1 MSCICIAIIVVYLLF
16 LPPSYYPVDPATAV
30 DTPVI
35 DYVVDDSALA
45 TGLPGK
51 QCPFPS
57 PRYRLS
63 FYIILALGIA
73 AVATIIPILLHSLFL
88 SPVIDTLLLSYAA

>member
-1 MSCICIAIIVVYLLF
+1 MHLYCVLFACIYCF
-16 LPPSYYPVDPATAV
+16 FPPSSPVDPAPTA
-30 DTPVI
+30 
-35 DYVVDDSALA
+35 DYVAGFDYYVYDPAP
-45 TGLPGK
+45 TTELPGK

-73 AVATIIPILLHSLFL
+73 AVATI
-88 SPVIDTLLLSYAA
+88 VSYSAA